1 MNRYIHKILTFQ
13 HALLKIMLLCCF
25 SVLYPVNNLLA
36 QQLSWEYYL
45 DKFIQEKYNEEQL
58 ISDYEES
65 TSISDQLVDEAVQEL
80 YAIRD
85 QPFNV
90 NVVTKQDLERLFFL
104 QANQIEDICH
114 YLYRYGPLKSLG
126 ELRLVRSLDYDR
138 YEFLKY
144 FLYID
149 DKPVDNF
156 SFSLKNL
163 FKGGHYMLTT
173 KLEVPLY
180 QRDGYKNYSDSIL
193 LINPD
198 KKYLGNALNHDIRMQ
213 YNYRSRIFWGFTAAK
228 DPGEPFVNN
237 LNKGYDSYSFHLFL
251 KNLRCIDALALGDYR
266 FRVGEGLLFG
276 SAFSMGKDFNISLQK
291 PVINK
296 FTSTDEYA
304 FFRGGAVSLR
314 WNDLRVS
321 SFFSLR
327 KMDASLDEDG
337 YITSLKTDGYHRTW
351 TEYKRKRNVFN
362 GLYGAHVSWIGAFYK
377 FGATGYYQHWNHE
390 FSTGDKLYKYYAP
403 KGSKFWGTSIDYGVM
418 WRKISFSG
426 ETAYSGLYG
435 GWASINKL
443 QWRPLQQLR
452 LYTLY
457 RFYSYRYYAQHA
469 AAFSEGSKTQNESG
483 CYLGFESYPW
493 RFLRMQGFFD
503 FYYFPWPKYGL
514 NHSSKG
520 YQIRFQIDLRQN
532 RSSAYQ
538 ITYGFKKKE
547 KFNLYHHTHRIRLKY
562 FYRPSD
568 VWQFQTECSGVGA
581 YKSGSSMHYGGLIG
595 ESCSWVINKLLK
607 TSVTCAY
614 IHADGS
620 LCSLSLYEPGLL
632 YSYSFHNYYHRLFR
646 VSARMR
652 FDFARYCM
660 IQVKYGLSRYLDV
673 NEVSSGRQRI
683 GSPLKQDLY
692 FQLRVKI

>member
-25 SVLYPVNNLLA
+25 SILYPVNNLLA
-36 QQLSWEYYL
+36 QQLSWKYYL
-45 DKFIQEKYNEEQL
+45 TSLSKKNIMKNSSYLIMKNQL
-58 ISDYEES
+58 PYQIS
-65 TSISDQLVDEAVQEL
+65 LVDEAVQEL

-251 KNLRCIDALALGDYR
+251 KNLRCIDALVLGDYR

-276 SAFSMGKDFNISLQK
+276 SAFSMGKALSIYHFRSQL
-291 PVINK
+291 
-296 FTSTDEYA
+296 STN
-304 FFRGGAVSLR
+304 L
-314 WNDLRVS
+314 
-321 SFFSLR
+321 
-327 KMDASLDEDG
+327 
-337 YITSLKTDGYHRTW
+337 H
-351 TEYKRKRNVFN
+351 
-362 GLYGAHVSWIGAFYK
+362 
-377 FGATGYYQHWNHE
+377 
-390 FSTGDKLYKYYAP
+390 
-403 KGSKFWGTSIDYGVM
+403 
-418 WRKISFSG
+418 
-426 ETAYSGLYG
+426 
-435 GWASINKL
+435 
-443 QWRPLQQLR
+443 
-452 LYTLY
+452 
-457 RFYSYRYYAQHA
+457 
-469 AAFSEGSKTQNESG
+469 
-483 CYLGFESYPW
+483 
-493 RFLRMQGFFD
+493 LRMNMLFFV
-503 FYYFPWPKYGL
+503 
-514 NHSSKG
+514 
-520 YQIRFQIDLRQN
+520 
-532 RSSAYQ
+532 
-538 ITYGFKKKE
+538 E
-547 KFNLYHHTHRIRLKY
+547 
-562 FYRPSD
+562 
-568 VWQFQTECSGVGA
+568 
-581 YKSGSSMHYGGLIG
+581 
-595 ESCSWVINKLLK
+595 
-607 TSVTCAY
+607 
-614 IHADGS
+614 
-620 LCSLSLYEPGLL
+620 EPFL
-632 YSYSFHNYYHRLFR
+632 
-646 VSARMR
+646 
-652 FDFARYCM
+652 
-660 IQVKYGLSRYLDV
+660 
-673 NEVSSGRQRI
+673 
-683 GSPLKQDLY
+683 
-692 FQLRVKI
+692 